1 MKEGIKK
8 GRKRRGERREE
19 RGGALFYDPL
29 SAKGFF
35 AVVVV
40 DEITLWA

>member
-1 MKEGIKK
+1 MEAP
-8 GRKRRGERREE
+8 

-35 AVVVV
+35 AVVV